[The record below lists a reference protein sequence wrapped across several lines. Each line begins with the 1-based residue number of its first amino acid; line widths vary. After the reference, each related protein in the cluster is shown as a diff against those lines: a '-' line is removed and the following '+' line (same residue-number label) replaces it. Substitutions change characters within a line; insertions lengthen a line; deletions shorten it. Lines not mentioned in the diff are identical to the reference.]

1 MYSFIY
7 NIKKVK
13 SNSMLGFMTRIRIK
27 VLACNIS
34 FFISKAMNKDESIAK
49 IKELIFG

>member
-1 MYSFIY
+1 
-7 NIKKVK
+7 

-27 VLACNIS
+27 VLAYNIS
-34 FFISKAMNKDESIAK
+34 FFISKVMSKDESIAK